1 MTFPE
6 MRATLR
12 TNEDFKN
19 KTHDDYVLPNLT
31 TEIGLVKQIPLDL
44 ICLGVVKR
52 SLLLEGINYCSEI
65 AGNSGV
71 STYFYSL
78 VFQNI
83 EVDVRSRKNYCILKD
98 GTILV
103 PQFLK
108 REPYF
113 TTPSLS
119 SLLGSL

>member
-65 AGNSGV
+65 AGNSGI

-83 EVDVRSRKNYCILKD
+83 EVNYYILKD

-119 SLLGSL
+119 SLLNIYVASC